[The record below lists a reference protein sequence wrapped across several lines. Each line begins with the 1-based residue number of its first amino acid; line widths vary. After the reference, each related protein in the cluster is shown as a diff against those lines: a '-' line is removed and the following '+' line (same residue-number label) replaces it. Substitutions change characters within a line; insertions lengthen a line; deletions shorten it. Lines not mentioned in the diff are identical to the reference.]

1 MGAKRNNN
9 NYIREYSMINING
22 LESNFNEIF
31 FCNRKHLVSGISFLD
46 GSSYTAVSFFREIA
60 IVRYLYVAVGALL
73 QDLANLS
80 YVVTEIIDFI
90 LWFTYLGID
99 GMDNPVC
106 MMGWE

>member
-1 MGAKRNNN
+1 
-9 NYIREYSMINING
+9 
-22 LESNFNEIF
+22 
-31 FCNRKHLVSGISFLD
+31 
-46 GSSYTAVSFFREIA
+46 
-60 IVRYLYVAVGALL
+60 VAVGALL